1 VLLLHT
7 ILWLLVGLAT
17 VWDLSQRRLP
27 NKLIVIGLLI
37 GFVLQTQI
45 GGIAGLG
52 LSFLG
57 ALCGLALLI
66 VPFALRV
73 MGGGDVK
80 LTMVCGSFLGW
91 LGVVEITLLASVFH
105 GALAL
110 CIVLTNRW
118 LLAMGRNTL
127 PSDKLPYALA
137 VAIATILYTTEAVRL
152 F

>member
-1 VLLLHT
+1 MPLLHP
-7 ILWLLVGLAT
+7 ILWLLVGLASA
-17 VWDLSQRRLP
+17 WDLSQRRIP
-27 NKLIVIGLLI
+27 NKLIVIGLLG
-37 GFVLQTQI
+37 GFALQTQI
-45 GGIAGLG
+45 GGLAGLG

-57 ALCGLALLI
+57 ALCGLGLLI
-66 VPFALRV
+66 VPFALHV

-80 LTMVCGSFLGW
+80 LTMVCGAFLGW
-91 LGVVEITLLASVFH
+91 LGVIEITLLASVFH

-110 CIVLTNRW
+110 GIVLANRG
-118 LLAMGRNTL
+118 LYAMGRSTL